1 MKKLYMVALA
11 LVLISPF
18 AFVNANE
25 NGEREQKNE
34 RAWFQMSEEKRD
46 AMKERQELMKEKM
59 EEHREEWKEKRE
71 DFRREH
77 AQVFIERIKAHFEW
91 AIKWT
96 QNIHDRMLA
105 HVEKIEDETDEDLSV
120 ARKYLADAQTHID
133 EALDA
138 LEDIVIPDDSD
149 DTTTDEEDTAK
160 VESVRALFT
169 EVKEHIQ
176 EARESLRG
184 AMTELKAHRPSRG
197 SEKSEDSE

>member
-25 NGEREQKNE
+25 NGEREQKKE

-96 QNIHDRMLA
+96 QNIHDLSDINKHTLKEMEHFFSTYKKIQDK
-105 HVEKIEDETDEDLSV
+105 HVEVLGFKDAAAAKAAVLEG
-120 ARKYLADAQTHID
+120 LALY
-133 EALDA
+133 EAKF
-138 LEDIVIPDDSD
+138 P
-149 DTTTDEEDTAK
+149 
-160 VESVRALFT
+160 
-169 EVKEHIQ
+169 
-176 EARESLRG
+176 
-184 AMTELKAHRPSRG
+184 
-197 SEKSEDSE
+197 EKK